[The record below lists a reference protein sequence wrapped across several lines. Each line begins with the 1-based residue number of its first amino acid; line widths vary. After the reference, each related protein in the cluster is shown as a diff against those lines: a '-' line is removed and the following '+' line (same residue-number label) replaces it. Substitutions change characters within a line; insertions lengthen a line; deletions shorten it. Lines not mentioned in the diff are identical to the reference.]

1 MAKINTLNSNT
12 DLSGINIVVTGA
24 SSGIGLAMAEG
35 LLRVGATVALASRPG
50 VKLDNQVKRL
60 KSSGLDAYGLP
71 MDVRSETSIADS
83 VEWVQRTWGKLDVL
97 VNNAGVGMRTV
108 NKRFMI
114 EPQPFFQVTP
124 EGFRN
129 LIDTNLTG
137 YFLVARG
144 FTPLMIEQGHGK
156 IINITM
162 NHETMMRKGFIPYGP
177 SRAGAES
184 LSYIMA
190 EDLRPYGIT
199 VNMLLPGGATDT
211 EMIPEEL
218 KSQLKFPLLR
228 PRVMVEPIIFLASS
242 NSDGITAERITAIEF
257 SKWLSKLNTVQQ

>member
-1 MAKINTLNSNT
+1 MTKTNTSTTNT
-12 DLSGINIVVTGA
+12 DLSGINILVTGA

-35 LLRVGATVALASRPG
+35 LLRAGATVGLASKPG

-60 KSSGLDAYGLP
+60 KSSGLDVYGLP
-71 MDVRSETSIADS
+71 LDVRSETSIADL
-83 VEWVQRTWGKLDVL
+83 VEWVQRTWEKLDVL
-97 VNNAGVGMRTV
+97 VNNAGIGMGTV
-108 NKRFMI
+108 NKRFLI

-144 FTPLMIEQGHGK
+144 FTPLMIRQGHGK

-162 NHETMMRKGFIPYGP
+162 NQETMRGTGFIPYGP
-177 SRAGAES
+177 AGSGAES

-211 EMIPEEL
+211 GMIPEDL
-218 KSQLKFPLLR
+218 RGQIKSPLLR
-228 PRVMVEPIIFLASS
+228 PRVMVEPIVFLASS
-242 NSDGITAERITAIEF
+242 KSDGLTAERINALEF
-257 SKWLSKLNTVQQ
+257 SKWLSKYDN

>member
-1 MAKINTLNSNT
+1 MTKTNTSNPDT
-12 DLSGINIVVTGA
+12 DLSGIHIVVTGA

-35 LLRVGATVALASRPG
+35 LLRAGATVALASRPG

-60 KSSGLDAYGLP
+60 KLSGLNAYGLP
-71 MDVRSETSIADS
+71 LDVRSETSVADS

-97 VNNAGVGMRTV
+97 VNNAGIGMRTV
-108 NKRFMI
+108 NKRFMV

-124 EGFRN
+124 DGFRN

-144 FTPLMIEQGHGK
+144 FTPLMIKHGHGK
-156 IINITM
+156 IINIMINRETTM
-162 NHETMMRKGFIPYGP
+162 CKGFIPYGP
-177 SRAGAES
+177 SGSGAES

-211 EMIPEEL
+211 GMIPQDIKRQI
-218 KSQLKFPLLR
+218 KSPLLR

-242 NSDGITAERITAIEF
+242 MSDGITAERITALEF
-257 SKWLSKLNTVQQ
+257 SKRLIKYKTVD